1 MLVERDDALTTLTSL
16 VEQAA
21 GGTGALV
28 FLGGEAGV
36 GKTSLSAALTA
47 AVSERLTVRCGG
59 CDNVTTAAALGP
71 LIDAVPELT
80 SVIDDEAVKLDRLRL
95 FRRLRAL
102 LSAAPT
108 LLVLEDVHWADEAT
122 LEILRFLG
130 PRLADL
136 PLLVLATF
144 REDEVAADHPLT
156 VVLGDLATS
165 PGVRRMQL
173 RPLSVAGVGRL
184 IQAAGSSLDAAE
196 LHFSTGG
203 NPFYVTE
210 VIAAGQQQL
219 PATVRDAVLARASR
233 LSAGGREV
241 LAAAAVLGRRA
252 DLPLLT
258 VVSGQSASAVD
269 ECVQRGMLVGD
280 GRTWAFRH
288 ELARLAIEQ
297 TLTPVARIGLHA
309 AALVALR
316 AAGVREDRRLAHH
329 AAGSGDRSAV
339 LHHAPLAAARAARLG
354 AHREAAE
361 QYRLA
366 LRFTKVAENASPDQA
381 NSALGLSA
389 KGLSASGNSASGN
402 SASGMSRAELLA
414 ALSYE
419 CYLTDQLDEAYETRL
434 AALELFEQAGD
445 LAAVGTAQRWLS
457 RLAWFLGRNA
467 ESRRYADCA
476 VRTLESLG
484 PSSALAMAYSNQA
497 QLGMLVGD
505 LSGAVDWGNRA
516 IELARRFD
524 DRDTEIHAL
533 NNIGTAMGAYGDSLD
548 GQQRLARSL
557 DLALAADAYEHA
569 ARAYTNLGSMLYR
582 NHQPVDADRQ
592 LRVGIGYCTE
602 RGLDSWRLYML
613 ATLAGAL
620 AEQGRYDE
628 AQDCVTEVL
637 RKPQLA
643 PIIRIR
649 ISGVAGQLA
658 ARRGAEH
665 VDYLDEAL
673 ALAELTG
680 EGQRLAPI
688 AAARAEAAWI
698 AGCPDRI
705 VAEVD
710 RAWPVAIAHPHP
722 WELGELSWWL
732 AVADVR
738 RTVPIPLARPFALML
753 DGDLAAAAEEWRAR
767 GCPLWVAL
775 SLAAAPGLAEARQAL
790 DLVDTIGAPA
800 VRQAIL
806 ADRHARGLPLP
817 RGPRPASRANPSG
830 LTTREIDVLRLLVE
844 GLSNADVAQRL
855 FLSEKTVGHHVS
867 SVLHKLGEPTRSR
880 AVATAV
886 RQGIVAAHPDPVAD

>member
-1 MLVERDDALTTLTSL
+1 
-16 VEQAA
+16 
-21 GGTGALV
+21 V

-36 GKTSLSAALTA
+36 GKTSLSAALTE
-47 AVSERLTVRCGG
+47 AVGDRLAVRCGG

-80 SVIDDEAVKLDRLRL
+80 GVIDDQAVKLDRLRL

-122 LEILRFLG
+122 LEMLRFLG
-130 PRLADL
+130 PRLDDL

-144 REDEVAADHPLT
+144 REDEVGANHPLT

-165 PGVRRMQL
+165 AGVCRMQL
-173 RPLSVAGVGRL
+173 QPLTVAGVGRL
-184 IQAAGSSLDAAE
+184 VTAAGCPLDAGE
-196 LHFSTGG
+196 LHRSTGG

-210 VIAAGQQQL
+210 VIATGQQRL

-233 LSAGGREV
+233 LSPGGREV

-252 DLPLLT
+252 DLHALT
-258 VVSGQSASAVD
+258 VVSGQPASAVD

-280 GRTWAFRH
+280 GQVWAFRH

-316 AAGVREDRRLAHH
+316 AAGVRDDRRLAHH
-329 AAGSGDRSAV
+329 AAGSGDRAAV
-339 LHHAPLAAARAARLG
+339 LRLAPPAAARAARLG

-366 LRFTKVAENASPDQA
+366 LRFTKTAADRPSEQGDS
-381 NSALGLSA
+381 S
-389 KGLSASGNSASGN
+389 
-402 SASGMSRAELLA
+402 SGMSQAELLA

-419 CYLTDQLDEAYETRL
+419 CYLTDQLVEAYETRL

-445 LAAVGTAQRWLS
+445 LAAGGTAQRWLS
-457 RLAWFLGRNA
+457 RLSWFLGRNA
-467 ESRRYADCA
+467 ESRHYADCA
-476 VRTLESLG
+476 VSTLESLG

-505 LSGAVDWGNRA
+505 LSATVDWGNRA
-516 IELARRFD
+516 IELARRFG

-533 NNIGTAMGAYGDSLD
+533 NNIGTVLGSYGDSLD
-548 GQQRLARSL
+548 GYQPLARSL
-557 DLALAADAYEHA
+557 DLALAGDFYEHA
-569 ARAYTNLGSMLYR
+569 GRAYANLGSLLYR
-582 NHQPVDADRQ
+582 NHQPADAERQ

-613 ATLAGAL
+613 AVLAAAL
-620 AEQGRYDE
+620 ADQGRHDE
-628 AQDCVTEVL
+628 AQECVAEVL

-643 PIIRIR
+643 PITRIR
-649 ISGVAGQLA
+649 ITGVAGQLA

-665 VDYLDEAL
+665 AGYLDEAL
-673 ALAELTG
+673 ALAGPTG

-705 VAEVD
+705 VVEVD
-710 RAWPVAIAHPHP
+710 RAWSVSAAHPHR

-732 AVADVR
+732 AVAGVR
-738 RTVPIPLARPFALML
+738 REAPIPLARPFALML

-767 GCPLWVAL
+767 GCPLWEAL
-775 SLAAAPGLAEARQAL
+775 SLAAAPELADARQAL
-790 DLVDTIGAPA
+790 ELADSIGAPA

-806 ADRHARGLPLP
+806 ADRHARGLPVP
-817 RGPRPASRANPSG
+817 RGPRPTSRANPAG
-830 LTTREIDVLRLLVE
+830 LTAREIDVLRLLVD

-867 SVLHKLGEPTRSR
+867 AVLHKLGEPTRSR
-880 AVATAV
+880 AVASAV
-886 RQGIVAAHPDPVAD
+886 RQGILPPRPDAVHG